1 MTTSVLA
8 RLLRPL
14 AAAAAAAVIVTASA
28 AASFAADPV
37 KLKFRL
43 NYVPSGSH
51 SPFFLAVKNGWY
63 KDAGVDVEIE
73 DGRGSAQ
80 TISLVAAGQSD
91 IGYTDLSAATIA
103 MTKDVPIKAIGILIR
118 TSGQGVIVHHG
129 AKLTKPE
136 DFKGK
141 QIIYNNAGAAE
152 QALFK
157 GFMATAG
164 LKEGDFTLVGVD
176 SASKEAAILSE
187 QGDAAVAPLPYLLAL
202 LEGKREFSHVK
213 FSDFGL
219 RLLDIGLVA
228 NDTIIAEKPD
238 ALKAFLAV
246 SAKAYTYALDGHAEE
261 AVDAMISMRP
271 DAKINRDQALAYLR
285 YNEPLMQS
293 PSTQGKP
300 HFYMSAENWTDM
312 VSNLEKVG
320 MIPAGVNPTDLYD
333 PTLAPQE

>member
-1 MTTSVLA
+1 MTTFTLA

-14 AAAAAAAVIVTASA
+14 AALAAAAVIVTAA
-28 AASFAADPV
+28 GTASEAADPV

-51 SPFFLAVKNGWY
+51 SPFFLAVQKGWY
-63 KDAGVDVEIE
+63 KDAGLDVEIE

-103 MTKDVPIKAIGILIR
+103 MTKDIPVKAIGILIR

-129 AKLTKPE
+129 ADLTKPE
-136 DFKGK
+136 DFRGK
-141 QIIYNNAGAAE
+141 QVVYNNAGAAE
-152 QALFK
+152 QALFR

-164 LKEGDFTLVGVD
+164 MKDGDFTLLGVD
-176 SASKEAAILSE
+176 SASKEAAILSQ
-187 QGDAAVAPLPYLLAL
+187 QGDAAVAPLPYLMAL
-202 LEGKREFSHVK
+202 LEGKREFTHVK

-219 RLLDIGLVA
+219 HLLDIGLVA
-228 NDTIIAEKPD
+228 NNDILAKNPEAIR
-238 ALKAFLAV
+238 AFLAV
-246 SAKAYTYALDGHAEE
+246 SSKAYTYALDGNLEE
-261 AVDAMISMRP
+261 SVDAMIAMRP
-271 DAKINRDQALAYLR
+271 DAKINRDQAIGYLR

-300 HFYMSAENWTDM
+300 HLYMSAQNWEDM
-312 VSNLEKVG
+312 VANLEKVG
-320 MIPAGVNPTDLYD
+320 MIPAGVNPLDLYD
-333 PTLAPQE
+333 ATLAPQE